1 MLSREEEIAEFKKY
15 RQTKS
20 AKVREKLVE
29 SCLKLVFSLARK
41 YWLDR
46 DPESLQAL
54 ISAGNVGLME
64 AVDKFDPDRGAR
76 FASYASFWILM
87 HIRTELTTL
96 HDVVVPSSKARKLRM
111 RASSTRKSMGI
122 EDAPSPSSMYSKLE
136 DMCEIQIGC
145 TTSDVGKSSSYEPGS
160 SIPDTD
166 VTKLFSRWFR
176 FLTVR
181 EQFVLRAYYGLL
193 GEGEGLKLRQISA
206 HLGLSSERV
215 RQIKASALNKLRRWF
230 SYDGVEAPQDVM

>member
-1 MLSREEEIAEFKKY
+1 M
-15 RQTKS
+15 
-20 AKVREKLVE
+20 E

-46 DPESLQAL
+46 DPESLQSL

-122 EDAPSPSSMYSKLE
+122 EESPSPSSMYSRLE
-136 DMCEIQIGC
+136 DIQESDIGGLGGQ
-145 TTSDVGKSSSYEPGS
+145 SESSKSYKPGS
-160 SIPDTD
+160 SLPGSD

-215 RQIKASALNKLRRWF
+215 RQIKASALTKLKRWF
-230 SYDGVEAPQDVM
+230 AYDGVQSPWDVM

>member
-1 MLSREEEIAEFKKY
+1 MFRRYRSSRDPKL
-15 RQTKS
+15 R
-20 AKVREKLVE
+20 RLLVE

-87 HIRTELTTL
+87 HVRTELTTL
-96 HDVVVPSSKARKLRM
+96 HDVVIPSSKARKLRM
-111 RASSTRKSMGI
+111 RASSTRKEMGI
-122 EDAPSPSSMYSKLE
+122 EESPSPSSMYSKLE
-136 DMCEIQIGC
+136 DVPEALSRSTCSDQT
-145 TTSDVGKSSSYEPGS
+145 TTSSYVPGH
-160 SIPDTD
+160 SIPGAD

-193 GEGEGLKLRQISA
+193 GEGEGLKLRQISS

-215 RQIKASALNKLRRWF
+215 RQIKASALTKLRRWF
-230 SYDGVEAPQDVM
+230 SYDGVDCPSDVI